1 MPQPK
6 SSRLTFQTKATR
18 TTPID
23 KIEAVES
30 ALKDVVWYLGED
42 EAVRVAVTQWDKLLR
57 QVPPQQLVQAA
68 QTLVQQLGV
77 ETADVAV
84 VRSPRLLTAPPQ
96 TFYTTTSSLEEILGG
111 MDDVLVAV
119 VQKPT
124 ILLVSPP
131 QPPHTHVGSPSH
143 LAFNLDAPFQSCPRF
158 GDPDSLNQSKLLARV
173 SRFLAPAVK
182 RTV

>member
-6 SSRLTFQTKATR
+6 SSRLTFQTKATQ

-23 KIEAVES
+23 KIEAFES

-77 ETADVAV
+77 ETAAVAV
-84 VRSPRLLTAPPQ
+84 ARSPRVLTALPQ
-96 TFYTTTSSLEEILGG
+96 TFYTTISALEEILGG

-131 QPPHTHVGSPSH
+131 HPPPPPHAYWVAVGFG
-143 LAFNLDAPFQSCPRF
+143 LLFGCPLSIVPTF
-158 GDPDSLNQSKLLARV
+158 PGFPESA
-173 SRFLAPAVK
+173 
-182 RTV
+182 RTVGPSQ